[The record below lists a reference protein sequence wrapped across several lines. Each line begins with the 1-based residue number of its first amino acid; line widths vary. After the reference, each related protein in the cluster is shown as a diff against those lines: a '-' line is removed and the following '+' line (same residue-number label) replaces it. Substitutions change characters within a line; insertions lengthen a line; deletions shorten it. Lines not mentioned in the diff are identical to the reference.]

1 MNCEWPRA
9 MCHKILNWSM
19 LWLVITFLR
28 WANDILIESQLCQWV
43 SSAQASNVV
52 DMWTSGDSLI
62 GKYKKFLL
70 LALLVF
76 FILVTIAHLSHG
88 GSNKEHTPPPPIL
101 IQLSKKAES
110 STIQET
116 SKVKPISAVQRQRL
130 DLVNKVCQSYRDD
143 HNFKNLYVDKPGSK
157 IRGKFTLEPKS
168 KLVMCNVMKQGR
180 RLQWCLDIM

>member
-1 MNCEWPRA
+1 
-9 MCHKILNWSM
+9 
-19 LWLVITFLR
+19 
-28 WANDILIESQLCQWV
+28 
-43 SSAQASNVV
+43 
-52 DMWTSGDSLI
+52 MWTTGDSVI
-62 GKYKKFLL
+62 GKYKKFLF

-76 FILVTIAHLSHG
+76 LILVTIAHLPHHA
-88 GSNKEHTPPPPIL
+88 SNKEHTPPPPPIL
-101 IQLSKKAES
+101 MQLSKKAKSSPLHES
-110 STIQET
+110 SIVQ
-116 SKVKPISAVQRQRL
+116 PISAVQRQRL

>member
-1 MNCEWPRA
+1 MNHSCA
-9 MCHKILNWSM
+9 SG
-19 LWLVITFLR
+19 
-28 WANDILIESQLCQWV
+28 
-43 SSAQASNVV
+43 SALPGASNVV

-76 FILVTIAHLSHG
+76 LILVTIAHLPHHA
-88 GSNKEHTPPPPIL
+88 SNKEHTPPPPIL
-101 IQLSKKAES
+101 MQLSKRAKSSPLQES
-110 STIQET
+110 SI
-116 SKVKPISAVQRQRL
+116 VKPISAVQRQRL

-180 RLQWCLDIM
+180 RLQ

>member
-1 MNCEWPRA
+1 MNHSCA
-9 MCHKILNWSM
+9 SG
-19 LWLVITFLR
+19 
-28 WANDILIESQLCQWV
+28 
-43 SSAQASNVV
+43 SALPGASNVV
-52 DMWTSGDSLI
+52 DMWTSGDSVI

-76 FILVTIAHLSHG
+76 LILVTIAHLPHYQG
-88 GSNKEHTPPPPIL
+88 QGSKTEHTPPPPML
-101 IQLSKKAES
+101 LELSKKTKSSILQES
-110 STIQET
+110 

-180 RLQWCLDIM
+180 MLQWCLDLDIM